1 MESPFLSIAHLA
13 GAPDAGE
20 LTGTHFS
27 PLICKGVVYADLSFT
42 DPERLLTTFLQ
53 ISQVNYQT
61 HWTSIGTPINSLWV
75 S

>member
-1 MESPFLSIAHLA
+1 MESPFPSVAHLA
-13 GAPDAGE
+13 GTLDAGE

-27 PLICKGVVYADLSFT
+27 PLSCKGVVYANLSFT
-42 DPERLLTTFLQ
+42 DPERPLTTFLQ

-61 HWTSIGTPINSLWV
+61 HWTSMGTPINFLWV